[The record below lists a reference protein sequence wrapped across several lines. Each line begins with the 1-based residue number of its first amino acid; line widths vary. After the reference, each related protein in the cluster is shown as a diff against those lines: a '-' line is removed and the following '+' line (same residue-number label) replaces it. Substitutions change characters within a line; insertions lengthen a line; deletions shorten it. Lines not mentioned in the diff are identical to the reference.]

1 MRKGI
6 NVTRD
11 KTSLTTAENLGEY
24 FGGLVTQALQSQK
37 AQTLPVVEQYIIGL
51 LLEYSRTENLYPK
64 DQEEILAFRWLHALT
79 AELGEKVKSLK
90 QMGDFTLFISGFFPD
105 SLSRK
110 LIDVDYYM
118 ALGGRAYGTLSQI
131 FADYHPIQREELF
144 GDLSNRFPLF
154 VDVLSEVSERSS
166 ISTDI
171 GLLRLY
177 ERWIRT
183 RSERL
188 ARMLSDRGIIP
199 MKSLGKDFIQ

>member
-1 MRKGI
+1 M
-6 NVTRD
+6 TRD
-11 KTSLTTAENLGEY
+11 KTSLTTEKDLGEY

-37 AQTLPVVEQYIIGL
+37 AQTLPVVKQYIISL
-51 LLEYSRTENLYPK
+51 LLDYSRTENLYPK
-64 DQEEILAFRWLHALT
+64 DQEEALAFRWLHALT
-79 AELGEKVKSLK
+79 AEFGERVKSLK
-90 QMGDFTLFISGFFPD
+90 QMGDFTLFVAGFFPD

-118 ALGGRAYGTLSQI
+118 ALGGKAYGCLSQI
-131 FADYHPIQREELF
+131 FTHYHPMKTDELF
-144 GDLSNRFPLF
+144 GDLSHRFSLF

-166 ISTDI
+166 ISTDT

-188 ARMLSDRGIIP
+188 ARMLSDRGVIP
-199 MKSLGKDFIQ
+199 MESLHKDFIQ